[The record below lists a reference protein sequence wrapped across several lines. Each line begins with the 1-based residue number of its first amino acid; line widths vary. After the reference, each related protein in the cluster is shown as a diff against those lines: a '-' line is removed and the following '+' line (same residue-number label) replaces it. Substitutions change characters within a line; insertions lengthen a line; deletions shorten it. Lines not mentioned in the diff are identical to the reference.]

1 MENLFYNLSEEEFSK
16 GRKLLLW
23 GFAALFFL
31 AGLYVLFISLVL
43 GHESIHAVLSLA
55 PFGISL
61 IVGIIAVFDSIKR
74 DDLFFLIDNDKIEF
88 KYGIF
93 NPQKHTF
100 NWVDIKEIVMPHKQ
114 KKAKLHLKDGSSF
127 VIDLTWLQKKKASLI
142 RKHIYHSARD
152 KNLNVLK
159 VNNLTTNS

>member
-1 MENLFYNLSEEEFSK
+1 MDNLFYNLSEEEFSK

-61 IVGIIAVFDSIKR
+61 IVGLIAAFDSIKR
-74 DDLFFLIDNDKIEF
+74 DDLFFLIDNDKLEF
-88 KYGIF
+88 RYGIF
-93 NPQKHTF
+93 NPKKHSF
-100 NWVDIKEIVMPHKQ
+100 NWIDIKEVVMPHKQ
-114 KKAKLHLKDGSSF
+114 KKALLRLKDGSSY
-127 VIDLTWLQKKKASLI
+127 VIDLTWLQKKKAGLI
-142 RKHIYHSARD
+142 RKHIFYAARE
-152 KNLNVLK
+152 KNLNIIK
-159 VNNLTTNS
+159 VINLTTKN

>member
-23 GFAALFFL
+23 GFATLFFL

-61 IVGIIAVFDSIKR
+61 IVGLIAAFDSIKR

-88 KYGIF
+88 RYGIF
-93 NPQKHTF
+93 KPKKYSF
-100 NWVDIKEIVMPHKQ
+100 NWIDIKEVVMPHKQ
-114 KKAKLHLKDGSSF
+114 KKALLHLKDGSSF
-127 VIDLTWLQKKKASLI
+127 VIDLTWLQKKKAGLI
-142 RKHIYHSARD
+142 RKHIFYAARE
-152 KNLNVLK
+152 KNLNIIK
-159 VNNLTTNS
+159 VINLTSKS